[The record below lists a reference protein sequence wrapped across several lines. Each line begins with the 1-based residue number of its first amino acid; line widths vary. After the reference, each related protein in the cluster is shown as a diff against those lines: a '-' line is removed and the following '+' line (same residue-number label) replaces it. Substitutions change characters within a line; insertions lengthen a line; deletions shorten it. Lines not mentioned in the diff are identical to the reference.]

1 MSPEN
6 LFRFV
11 SVLLMGVV
19 LAQVP
24 PKLVPIRNAA
34 GVRLSVD
41 EQNDLPA
48 LRIAVSSERDTDL
61 WVLFPE
67 HVTVVER
74 GKTDSRQ
81 LYMFRGGQ
89 QAKPVQWRRKGQ
101 SLEYQ
106 TEFQPGIRMV
116 AQASLDDDGVRYRY
130 QFTNLSGVDYDLVQ
144 AVTDPRMISPY
155 FRDVRLERT
164 YVHHT
169 DGFDLLAAETANRL
183 SMPLSEWL
191 PNRHRVAYTWPID
204 TERIARQPDGI
215 TWYNKSRRVDEP
227 LVATQSTDG
236 QWTIATF
243 SYDPGNVWVN
253 PELTCQHADPRVSL
267 RRSETRSYEV
277 KTLILRGSLETVLAK
292 SRQQRSKLQH

>member
-215 TWYNKSRRVDEP
+215 IWYNKSRRVDEP

>member
-1 MSPEN
+1 VSPEN

-215 TWYNKSRRVDEP
+215 IWYNKSRRVDEP

>member
-1 MSPEN
+1 VSPEN

-11 SVLLMGVV
+11 SALLMGAV
-19 LAQVP
+19 LFQIP
-24 PKLVPIRNAA
+24 SKLVPIRNDA

-41 EQNDLPA
+41 DQNDLPA
-48 LRIAVSSERDTDL
+48 LRIAVSTEQDSDL

-74 GKTDSRQ
+74 GKTDSQQ
-81 LYMFRGGQ
+81 LYMFRAGR
-89 QAKPVQWRRKGQ
+89 QAKPVQWRRTGQ

-116 AQASLDDDGVRYRY
+116 AHASLEDDGVRYRY
-130 QFTNLSGVDYDLVQ
+130 QFTNVSGVDYDLVQ
-144 AVTDPRMISPY
+144 AVTDPRMVSPY

-164 YVHHT
+164 YVHHSS
-169 DGFDLLAAETANRL
+169 GFELLAAETANRL

-191 PNRHRVAYTWPID
+191 PNRHRVPYTWPID
-204 TERIARQPDGI
+204 SERVARQADGI

-236 QWTIATF
+236 KWTIATF

-267 RRSETRSYEV
+267 GRGETRSYEL
-277 KTLILRGSLETVLAK
+277 KTLVLRGSLERVLAK
-292 SRQQRSKLQH
+292 LRQQRPHLQH

>member
-6 LFRFV
+6 SFRFV

-48 LRIAVSSERDTDL
+48 LRIAVSSDRDSDL

-74 GKTDSRQ
+74 GKTDSQQ

-169 DGFDLLAAETANRL
+169 DGFDLLAAETANRD
-183 SMPLSEWL
+183 
-191 PNRHRVAYTWPID
+191 R
-204 TERIARQPDGI
+204 
-215 TWYNKSRRVDEP
+215 KSV
-227 LVATQSTDG
+227 V
-236 QWTIATF
+236 
-243 SYDPGNVWVN
+243 
-253 PELTCQHADPRVSL
+253 
-267 RRSETRSYEV
+267 
-277 KTLILRGSLETVLAK
+277 
-292 SRQQRSKLQH
+292 